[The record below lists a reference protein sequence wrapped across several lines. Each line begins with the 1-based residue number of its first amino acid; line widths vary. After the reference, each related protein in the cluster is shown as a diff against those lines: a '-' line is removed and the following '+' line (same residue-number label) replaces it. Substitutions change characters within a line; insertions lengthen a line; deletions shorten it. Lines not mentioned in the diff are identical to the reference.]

1 MRSVLYPGAFKPP
14 HRGHFEVVKRLLNN
28 THGGHPYDI
37 DSHKEAGAAAL
48 GGKESKADQIDKVYI
63 FIGGGERNGLTK
75 EEAMA
80 VWNIY
85 AKYLPGAV
93 IMDGE
98 KNPMFAAKDFA
109 KENSEQEFYAVTGV
123 RGEEDFV
130 DLRRVTTFKNR
141 ENVDGLVMAANADS
155 KVRATDFRNAILS
168 GNLDLI
174 IDFFPA
180 ELKREEILKIVNML
194 KQSIIAEMM
203 GGDLDNLLDG
213 MFITEEV
220 EEGSSGT
227 AIAPKSGMRSDDRA
241 KLIRVYERLR
251 DLLGDDKPAC
261 ELNHAPEAGIHFG
274 FPYWHQGDIPD
285 PEFGDQYPRDNF
297 KEPMYKF
304 EPHSAPLGLRFY
316 QGEMF
321 PEKYRGN
328 LIVAQHGSWN
338 RSPAAGHTGY
348 QLSFIDI
355 NDDKV
360 VNSEI
365 FADGWLDVE
374 ENKGWGKPVDI
385 LEMPDGSI
393 LVSDDVNHCI
403 YRITYSD

>member
-37 DSHKEAGAAAL
+37 DSHKEAGTAAL

-85 AKYLPGAV
+85 AKYLPGV
-93 IMDGE
+93 VVMDGQ

-109 KENSEQEFYAVTGV
+109 KENPEQQFYAVTGV

-155 KVRATDFRNAILS
+155 KIRATDFRNAILS
-168 GNLDLI
+168 GNLDKI

-251 DLLGDDKPAC
+251 DLLGDEFYHISFQNDHVRVSLKGEYDKHNFDYTPYMASIL
-261 ELNHAPEAGIHFG
+261 EYMIDQGMNITPLPEVKIKKDLVEASDFFGKTAYYDPNLKEVVLYTQGRHPKDVMRSFTHEMIH
-274 FPYWHQGDIPD
+274 HIQ
-285 PEFGDQYPRDNF
+285 
-297 KEPMYKF
+297 
-304 EPHSAPLGLRFY
+304 
-316 QGEMF
+316 
-321 PEKYRGN
+321 N
-328 LIVAQHGSWN
+328 LEG
-338 RSPAAGHTGY
+338 R
-348 QLSFIDI
+348 LSDI
-355 NDDKV
+355 NTSDTNADENLLELEKEAYLNGNITFRNWEDKV
-360 VNSEI
+360 KK
-365 FADGWLDVE
+365 
-374 ENKGWGKPVDI
+374 ENK
-385 LEMPDGSI
+385 
-393 LVSDDVNHCI
+393 
-403 YRITYSD
+403 